1 MEKVVCHKVSQKIDK
16 RAMNVQK
23 IEKLRK
29 TIDNVFF
36 FLHCEMRRAVHDGC
50 WRLTFLEKE
59 VL

>member
-36 FLHCEMRRAVHDGC
+36 FLHS
-50 WRLTFLEKE
+50 
-59 VL
+59 